1 MIITSINPFIAI
13 FLLALPTLVH
23 RSIAYNIWKNSDMDP
38 QAARTILQFE
48 LHRKKDAIGLPIK
61 KYRRY
66 WVAQFAVFFVLF
78 FPFESP

>member
-23 RSIAYNIWKNSDMDP
+23 RSIAYNNWKNRDMDH

-48 LHRKKDAIGLPIK
+48 LHRKKDAIGFPVK
-61 KYRRY
+61 KYWRY
-66 WVAQFAVFFVLF
+66 WVAQIAVFLILF
-78 FPFESP
+78 FPFQSP